1 MGASGDRQI
10 KRWLPDR
17 RLIIVADA
25 SFAALDLIAALRRQ
39 VCLITRLRIDAS
51 LFAPA
56 PPRRPGQMGRPRL
69 KGRRCQSS
77 LPCWQ
82 SQDRLVPI
90 YVTEWYGGRQRKL
103 EIVSGVAVW
112 YHSGLPPAPIRW
124 VLVRDP
130 SGERE
135 PQAFLSTDLTAKPEQ
150 ILGWFVS
157 RWRMETTFQEA
168 RTHLGV
174 ETQRQWSDLA
184 ILRTTPAL
192 LGLFSLVTVWANQM
206 VRSPI
211 GAVRPRTAHG
221 TTSAT
226 RPSAMPSPQ
235 FDVLSGI
242 RRIYACPANQGDHRN
257 PCNPAAKTTEICQW

>member
-1 MGASGDRQI
+1 LQTR
-10 KRWLPDR
+10 RWLPDR
-17 RLIIVADA
+17 RLVIVADA
-25 SFAALDLIAALRRQ
+25 GFAAIELIAALRRH

-56 PPRRPGQMGRPRL
+56 PRRRAGQMGRPRV
-69 KGRRCQSS
+69 KGRR
-77 LPCWQ
+77 LPTFKAVLADPKTVW
-82 SQDRLVPI
+82 SPI
-90 YVTEWYGGRQRKL
+90 TVTEWYGGRPRKL
-103 EIVSGVAVW
+103 EIVSDVAVW

-130 SGERE
+130 AGERE
-135 PQAFLSTDLTAKPEQ
+135 PQAFLSTDLTARPEQ

-192 LGLFSLVTVWANQM
+192 LGLYSLITIWADQLAHAPISAVGSRTAAWYAKREPTFSDA
-206 VRSPI
+206 I
-211 GAVRPRTAHG
+211 AAVRRALWCPPAL
-221 TTSAT
+221 SMS
-226 RPSAMPSPQ
+226 RP
-235 FDVLSGI
+235 
-242 RRIYACPANQGDHRN
+242 C
-257 PCNPAAKTTEICQW
+257 TEIVQIPATLLQRLTDTLCYAT